1 MNEQVRI
8 KIGDNNDSSY
18 SAIIIVGISENAQRI
33 LRNYEMNEYDAI
45 WEDLISTIEDLYPR
59 LPEDWFIDKIYW
71 N

>member
-18 SAIIIVGISENAQRI
+18 STIIIVGISENAQKI
-33 LRNYEMNEYDAI
+33 LRNYDADDAV
-45 WEDLISTIEDLYPR
+45 WEDLISTIEHLYPG